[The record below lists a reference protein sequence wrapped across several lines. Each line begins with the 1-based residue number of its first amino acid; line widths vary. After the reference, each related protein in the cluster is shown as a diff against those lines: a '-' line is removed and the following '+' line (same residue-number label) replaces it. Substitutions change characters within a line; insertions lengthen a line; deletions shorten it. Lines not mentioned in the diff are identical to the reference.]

1 VASRRT
7 IEKVPR
13 FLWHFHAGCLRRR
26 RRRLS
31 GKVRTFLWR
40 RLAVLAVITPTRPHL
55 ASVIRHPASVIC
67 HLAFF
72 DSALNVTPLTMLN
85 RANLLA
91 EKAMVLSKA
100 GRREEAVAC
109 AEQTEEFLKPIETN
123 GDNESVTKF
132 IGWLGHGGGLLSRF
146 VDPLGSV
153 EWQSLAAVALNLD
166 GDRRV

>member
-1 VASRRT
+1 MQYNPYDMPL
-7 IEKVPR
+7 I
-13 FLWHFHAGCLRRR
+13 LC
-26 RRRLS
+26 
-31 GKVRTFLWR
+31 
-40 RLAVLAVITPTRPHL
+40 HL
-55 ASVIRHPASVIC
+55 PFAIRHLPSAIRHPPSAIRHPPSAIRHPPSAIC
-67 HLAFF
+67 HPPFF

-166 GDRRV
+166 EDRRV